1 MTLREMCL
9 NVYVNSF
16 PSAPDL
22 VSSPADDFSSSQ
34 VIASQLVVNQWSSLK
49 DHAPKGLYNIP
60 KAMAHIERRFHIVDS
75 QASSSSS
82 SSQPTVTVRSLRIP
96 QDAKVNALF
105 HSLAKLIQ
113 RDLRKIGCD
122 WVNLRECVPTS
133 LSEYSQLQKDL
144 ALWIVWKE
152 RISPKMDFGH
162 DAPPASPQEIRA
174 WLSNEANRD
183 QVQHLRHLDLSGL
196 HLSIVPSELAL
207 FTGLTRL
214 DLSHN
219 CLSELPEYIGN
230 FSHLWKLDLSHNK
243 LAELPGTFG
252 NLTRLRDLK
261 LSENQLT
268 AIPASFSQFVH
279 MEKIDLSSNALT
291 EIFPIFDCC
300 PRLSTLNLS
309 HNLLEKL
316 PEIQTQHH
324 PLKKL
329 YLTSNRLKELPA
341 SIGNLSRLKDL
352 DLQSNRL
359 SSLPES
365 FQYLSH
371 LHFLDLGWN
380 QLITLPQNFPP
391 SRQID
396 FLGLCHNSLITIP
409 DQLARSAVQ
418 IKHFELQGNPFIF
431 SCSSKAV
438 RRFLTQEIMYRYVGA
453 IQYQPVTALGNLTNA
468 LLTQEWNP
476 VRIEGLF
483 LELAPTVQ
491 NEIRQRICD
500 HLSSSDEERS
510 PSPNISSSSTPSSS
524 DLERIN
530 IFENRVL
537 FAQTLQQTIFDT
549 FEALPED
556 AKTNVYGT
564 LYVLS
569 GEERSAHPDVWGKR
583 HLKDN
588 IVALADA
595 ISLV

>member
-9 NVYVNSF
+9 NVYVNNF
-16 PSAPDL
+16 PTAPDL
-22 VSSPADDFSSSQ
+22 TSSPAGESPNSQ
-34 VIASQLVVNQWSSLK
+34 VVASQLIANQWTRLK
-49 DHAPKGLYNIP
+49 DHALQGLYNIP

-75 QASSSSS
+75 EASSSSS
-82 SSQPTVTVRSLRIP
+82 SSQSTMTVSGLRIP
-96 QDAKVNALF
+96 QTVKVNSLF

-113 RDLRKIGCD
+113 RDLKKIGCT

-133 LSEYSQLQKDL
+133 ISEYSQLQEDL

-183 QVQHLRHLDLSGL
+183 QVQRLRHLDLSGL
-196 HLSIVPSELAL
+196 NLSTVPSELAL

-219 CLSELPEYIGN
+219 RLSQLPENIGN

-243 LAELPGTFG
+243 LSELPETFG
-252 NLTRLRDLK
+252 NLTRLRDLN

-268 AIPASFSQFVH
+268 EIPASFSQFVR
-279 MEKIDLSSNALT
+279 MEKIDLSSNELT

-300 PRLSTLNLS
+300 PHLSTLNLS
-309 HNLLEKL
+309 HNFLKKL

-329 YLTSNRLKELPA
+329 YLSSNHLKELPA

-359 SSLPES
+359 SILPES
-365 FQYLSH
+365 FQYLTH

-380 QLITLPQNFPP
+380 QLIALPQNFPP
-391 SRQID
+391 SRQIV
-396 FLGLCHNSLITIP
+396 FLGLYHNSLITIP
-409 DQLARSAVQ
+409 NQLARTALQ
-418 IKHFELQGNPFIF
+418 IKHVDLQGNPLIF
-431 SCSSKAV
+431 SCPSKAKSP
-438 RRFLTQEIMYRYVGA
+438 FFTQEILYRYGGS
-453 IQYQPVTALGNLTNA
+453 IEHQPVTALGNLTKA

-476 VRIEGLF
+476 VRIEELF
-483 LELAPTVQ
+483 LQLAPTIQ
-491 NEIRQRICD
+491 NEIRQRIYD

-510 PSPNISSSSTPSSS
+510 PSPTISSSSTSSS
-524 DLERIN
+524 PDPEEIN

-537 FAQTLQQTIFDT
+537 FAQKLQQTIYDT

-569 GEERSAHPDVWGKR
+569 GEERSAHPDVWSKI
-583 HLKDN
+583 HLNDN
-588 IVALADA
+588 IVAFADA